1 MSNKTNI
8 LFAHCG
14 REDGN
19 IITVISAKEA
29 MKMKVKTNSEG
40 ITDEI

>member
-8 LFAHCG
+8 LLAHCG

-29 MKMKVKTNSEG
+29 TKNESKN
-40 ITDEI
+40 

>member
-8 LFAHCG
+8 LLAHCG

-29 MKMKVKTNSEG
+29 IKNESENEQRG
-40 ITDEI
+40 N